1 MGRNGKGGK
10 RGRES
15 RGREVRGGKDKG
27 RKGEG
32 NGEVLR
38 HGCWGDGRPCFGYQR
53 FESLDNIIFVANLSR
68 VSN

>member
-32 NGEVLR
+32 KGEVLR
-38 HGCWGDGRPCFGYQR
+38 HGCWGGWTPLLRISTFR
-53 FESLDNIIFVANLSR
+53 IS
-68 VSN
+68 